1 MKLGDQVKSAIGSF
15 DRTIQVLDS
24 RIKRSEEKLKN
35 MDLTVGET
43 VGNSA
48 RRNSDR
54 MVSESFQTILS

>member
-1 MKLGDQVKSAIGSF
+1 MGDQVKSAIGSF